1 MKSRKLDDILSQLDT
16 IHRDLKQLGVP
27 MCTLEAINRACD
39 LVQLDLREAAYFEG
53 EQKGLL
59 QKKEVDKSA

>member
-16 IHRDLKQLGVP
+16 IYRDLKQLGVP
-27 MCTLEAINRACD
+27 KSTLDAVNAACD

-59 QKKEVDKSA
+59 QKKEVDKPA

>member
-1 MKSRKLDDILSQLDT
+1 MKSHKLDNILSQLDT
-16 IHRDLKQLGVP
+16 IYRDLKHLGVP
-27 MCTLEAINRACD
+27 KSTLDAVNSACEQ
-39 LVQLDLREAAYFEG
+39 VELDLREAAYFEG